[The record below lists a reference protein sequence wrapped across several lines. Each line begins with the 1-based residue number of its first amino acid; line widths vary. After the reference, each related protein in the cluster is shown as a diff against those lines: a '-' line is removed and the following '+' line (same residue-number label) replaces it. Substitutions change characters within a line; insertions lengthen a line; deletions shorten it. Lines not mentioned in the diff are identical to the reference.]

1 LVWWLLVVIGLMA
14 IIGYEFGGYY
24 WLLVWWLFATILLM
38 AIGGY

>member
-1 LVWWLLVVIGLMA
+1 MA